1 MTWQKP
7 SLKRI
12 IKHTLLGS
20 VALVLIGL
28 AILTSTMTVRLAASL
43 ATSLVDGLQLEQV
56 DGDLIHGVHVKSVHY
71 QHHDLTLQIDDLLI
85 AWDPT
90 CLPQICVPVLSANR
104 ASIEQANTGGT
115 AAGKSVAPPATQP
128 LTTETSTA
136 ELSTAET
143 STTALPT
150 WLDLQLLK
158 LSLGQLVMT
167 LDGQQ
172 IQLAGLQSAAHLK
185 ANSLTIAPTVL
196 DLLHINTK
204 AKAAPTPA
212 VDIGRT
218 IQDSLKLWPAWRVDV
233 TSLKVAQ
240 VKLEDFEVQQVQL
253 ASQLDPTRLRISPLQ
268 LNIAPYQVSFT
279 GQLSPDATWQGQLQV
294 SSPLKQAPLQGTIDF
309 QGPLQATTIQGQI
322 KLQQLPTS
330 DDLTLSTVS
339 TLQATLNVLQASP
352 QFDLTW
358 QTPALTVNHV
368 AAVKPINQLQQ
379 PAGTKTAVAI
389 DDAGFFPQAPD
400 TVQLNAEHR
409 QGQLLDL
416 SLHLQGSWP
425 KLALQMQGRSQWPGL
440 PNAAV
445 QIAGDLK
452 NDLFEVAKLQIET
465 LNGQLNFAG
474 RVSASQLQGQLQI
487 NKLQPGLF
495 WTDFPGEF
503 SGATEVKLSYAKRF
517 EVQLNKQQ
525 WQGSIRSLPIDF
537 TGDLRLWFH
546 EHWRLATEGIALT
559 HGRNQ
564 LRLTGSLDET
574 WALSAQAE
582 IPDISLSLPWAEGQF
597 NADVMIGGPYTSP
610 NLQFSLEGNELSWG
624 EDYSVTKAQFTG
636 LVRQFGDLSS
646 QMALSVKGLA
656 TPGLQIRELTWQT
669 DGTLAAH
676 QSKLSLNSPQL
687 KATTEFTAGV
697 QQGIWTGKFSAMD
710 LDSDL
715 GHWLLEPSMTLAIDL
730 GKQQIKLSDS
740 CFSENSSR
748 VCLKS
753 SGWLSAQQ
761 GAVRFVGDGVALQNF
776 DWLLPGQFGLTG
788 AASGDASVSW
798 AKGQL
803 QQAKWQIDAQQ
814 GMYRYQGYS
823 PVELPWQ
830 HTSLMG
836 TLDRQRLT
844 STLTTQFTDSQQA
857 SIALDVSEFG
867 KKTPRLDA
875 TVKAHQV
882 DLRFL
887 QPLFNEYSK
896 FAGTFD
902 ADLKLSGPA
911 TLPDA
916 RGEIRLSAL
925 AMTGSAAPIDL
936 KPSDLVVRLF
946 GRQAELAA
954 NLQTAEGPLDWQ
966 GRASWLQPET
976 WSAQSSIRADLLK
989 LQTSYGDLELKPDL
1003 QFFANAQGGSI
1014 SGILVVPK
1022 GQLQFNDLPEDAVRL
1037 STDEVMVETSSN
1049 ELKPSW
1055 TLSSDIRLILGEQVK
1070 FAAFGLK
1077 TRLQGE
1083 LRVRQSNNQ
1092 PTIHGQVNLKDGVFR
1107 AYGQDLQLT
1116 KGRLTFNGLP
1126 QQPLLNIEAIRN
1138 KDKTEDNVVAGLRVN
1153 GTADDPTVEVFSKP
1167 SKPQANA
1174 LAYLLLGRDL
1184 GTSQGDGAM
1193 TTGLIGLGI
1202 ASSGKLV
1209 GKLGEAFGVSDLA
1222 LDTSGSG
1229 DNSKVTVS
1237 GYLSPKLQ
1245 VKYGVGIFSQFG
1257 EFTVRYRI
1265 IKQLYFEAVRGLDSS
1280 IDLLYKVEFD

>member
-7 SLKRI
+7 SLRRI
-12 IKHTLLGS
+12 TKHTLLGS
-20 VALVLIGL
+20 IALMLIGL
-28 AILTSTMTVRLAASL
+28 AILTSTMTVRFGASL
-43 ATSLVDGLQLEQV
+43 ATSQVDGLQIEQV
-56 DGDLIHGVHVKSVHY
+56 DGDLVHGVQVKSIHY
-71 QHHDLTLQIDDLLI
+71 KHDNLTLHLNDLLLS
-85 AWDPT
+85 WDPL
-90 CLPQICVPVLSANR
+90 CLPQICVPVLSAGS
-104 ASIEQANTGGT
+104 ATVDLGT
-115 AAGKSVAPPATQP
+115 TTKVAPVVTPTTEAVAPKSVTN
-128 LTTETSTA
+128 SSA
-136 ELSTAET
+136 EL
-143 STTALPT
+143 PV
-150 WLDLQLLK
+150 WLDLQLHK
-158 LSLGQLVMT
+158 LSLGQLVVT
-167 LDGQQ
+167 FDGQQ
-172 IQLAGLQSAAHLK
+172 ILLKDLQSAAKLK
-185 ANSLTIAPTVL
+185 AANVTIAPTTL
-196 DLLHINTK
+196 ALLQTKTTTQTPSNTSL
-204 AKAAPTPA
+204 
-212 VDIGRT
+212 DIGTT
-218 IQDSLKLWPAWRVDV
+218 IQDTFKLWPRWTLDV
-233 TSLKVAQ
+233 ASLSVAQ
-240 VKLEDFEVQQVQL
+240 VKLEELELQQVQL
-253 ASQLDPTRLRISPLQ
+253 ASQIDPTSLRIHPLQ
-268 LNIAPYQVSFT
+268 LSVAPYQVSLT
-279 GQLSPDATWQGQLQV
+279 AQILRDATWQGQFTV
-294 SSPLKQAPLQGTIDF
+294 SSQTKQAPLNAHIEF
-309 QGPLQATTIQGQI
+309 KGPLQATTVQGQLAL
-322 KLQQLPTS
+322 KQLPAS
-330 DDLTLSTVS
+330 KELTLSTDS
-339 TLQATLNVLQASP
+339 SLQASLNLLQASP
-352 QFDLTW
+352 QIDLTW
-358 QTPALTVNHV
+358 QTPLLTVSHTP
-368 AAVKPINQLQQ
+368 AVGEIKQADKKKQSPSQKNSAPL
-379 PAGTKTAVAI
+379 GDT
-389 DDAGFFPQAPD
+389 GFFPEAPD
-400 TVQLNAEHR
+400 TMQLNAQHR
-409 QGQLLDL
+409 QGQLLDV

-425 KLALQMQGRSQWPGL
+425 KLALDLQGRSQWPGL
-440 PNAAV
+440 PNATV
-445 QIAGDLK
+445 QVAGDLK
-452 NDLFEVAKLQIET
+452 NDQFDVSKLQIET

-474 RVSASQLQGQLQI
+474 SVSASQLQGQLQI
-487 NKLQPGLF
+487 DKLQPGLY

-503 SGATEVKLSYAKRF
+503 SGATAVKLSYAKRF
-517 EVQLNKQQ
+517 ELQLSKQQ
-525 WQGSIRSLPIDF
+525 WQGTIRSLPIDF

-546 EHWRLATEGIALT
+546 DHWRLATEGIALT
-559 HGRNQ
+559 HGKNQ
-564 LRLTGSLDET
+564 LRLTGSLDES

-624 EDYSVTKAQFTG
+624 EDYSVTKTQFTG

-656 TPGLQIRELTWQT
+656 TPGLQIRDLAWQT

-676 QSKLSLNSPQL
+676 QSKLSVNSPQL
-687 KATTEFTAGV
+687 KANTEFTAGV
-697 QQGIWTGKFSAMD
+697 AQGVWTGQFSVMD

-730 GKQQIKLSDS
+730 GKQRIKLSDS

-748 VCLKS
+748 VCLNS

-761 GAVRFVGDGVALQNF
+761 GAVRLVGDAVALQNF

-788 AASGDASVSW
+788 AASGEASVNW

-803 QQAKWQIDAQQ
+803 QQATWRIDAKQ

-823 PVELPWQ
+823 PVELGWQ
-830 HTSLMG
+830 HSSLVG
-836 TLDRQRLT
+836 KLDRQRLT
-844 STLTTQFTDSQQA
+844 STLATQFTDTQQA

-867 KKTPRLDA
+867 QQTPRLDA
-875 TVKAHQV
+875 AVKAHQV

-896 FAGTFD
+896 FTGTFD

-936 KPSDLVVRLF
+936 KPSELVVRLF

-954 NLQTAEGPLDWQ
+954 NLQTAEGPLEWQ
-966 GRASWLQPET
+966 GRANWLQPET

-1037 STDEVMVETSSN
+1037 STDEVMVETNSN

-1083 LRVRQSNNQ
+1083 LRVRQANNQ

-1184 GTSQGDGAM
+1184 GSSQGDGAM

-1229 DNSKVTVS
+1229 DASKVTVS

-1257 EFTVRYRI
+1257 EFTLRYRI